1 MSNRTRRRQH
11 GGNLPF
17 FDKPMTS
24 WFSSEQG
31 KVNEK
36 AELDKEIGH
45 LTSGM
50 DRLKRKLEAYERKMT
65 YFEKQ
70 LSYYQDLA
78 TNALKMHE
86 IYENGLAALRGEQ
99 HEEEDEEEDDEEPY
113 EEDLPEDES
122 AGASIEDSAVEEK

>member
-1 MSNRTRRRQH
+1 MSNKTRRRQH

-24 WFSSEQG
+24 WFSNDQQG

-36 AELDKEIGH
+36 AELDKEMGH
-45 LTSGM
+45 LSNGM

-86 IYENGLAALRGEQ
+86 IYENGLAALRGQQDEAD
-99 HEEEDEEEDDEEPY
+99 EEEDEEEPYDEMAEG
-113 EEDLPEDES
+113 ES
-122 AGASIEDSAVEEK
+122 RGASIEDSAVEEEK